1 MNKARIRIG
10 GATGYWGDTDMAI
23 PQFLAEGNVDF
34 IVFDY
39 LAEVTMSILARAR
52 ATDPSVG
59 YATDFVTSVIK
70 PHLTA
75 IASSGV
81 RLISNAGGVN
91 PDSCA
96 AAVRELIRAADMD
109 LRVAVV
115 TGDDLMPQLSG
126 LTDLDCREMFSDTPL
141 PAAAAI
147 ASANAYL
154 GAFPIARALDGGAD
168 IVITGRCVDSAVTL
182 GACIHSFG
190 WTFDQL
196 DHLATGSLAGH
207 IIECGAQATGGNYTD
222 WHDVADGLHNIGYPI
237 AELTSTGELIITKP
251 AKTGGAVT
259 VGTVGEQLLY
269 EIDDPQAYYLPDV
282 ICDFTSVTLREE
294 PGDRV
299 IVDGAK
305 GRGVP
310 NSYKASIT
318 WADGWRGGSVSFY
331 VGSRAAEKARLFA
344 EEAVVRSRRKLSAL
358 GVEDYQ
364 ELCVEV
370 IGDESHYGSAANTT
384 GSREVAVK
392 IAARHAEKQPVAI
405 LLRELTGAALGAPAG
420 LFMFA
425 GARPKPSP
433 VFRLFS
439 TLIPKHVVDIRIT
452 TADESHSWTD
462 NQPVDAGLPSEPWVI
477 PQASRGE
484 VCIDVPLEQLAW
496 ARSGDKGDKANI
508 GVMARRADYLPFIA
522 EVLTTDYMRA
532 RFAHFLTDSAVD
544 RHYLPGLNALNFVL
558 HNALGGGG
566 MASLRNDA
574 QGKCY
579 AQIILDTPISIP
591 KALIGD
597 D

>member
-96 AAVRELIRAADMD
+96 AAVSELIRAADMD

-237 AELTSTGELIITKP
+237 AELTSTGR
-251 AKTGGAVT
+251 
-259 VGTVGEQLLY
+259 
-269 EIDDPQAYYLPDV
+269 AY
-282 ICDFTSVTLREE
+282 
-294 PGDRV
+294 
-299 IVDGAK
+299 
-305 GRGVP
+305 
-310 NSYKASIT
+310 
-318 WADGWRGGSVSFY
+318 
-331 VGSRAAEKARLFA
+331 
-344 EEAVVRSRRKLSAL
+344 
-358 GVEDYQ
+358 
-364 ELCVEV
+364 
-370 IGDESHYGSAANTT
+370 
-384 GSREVAVK
+384 
-392 IAARHAEKQPVAI
+392 
-405 LLRELTGAALGAPAG
+405 
-420 LFMFA
+420 
-425 GARPKPSP
+425 
-433 VFRLFS
+433 
-439 TLIPKHVVDIRIT
+439 
-452 TADESHSWTD
+452 
-462 NQPVDAGLPSEPWVI
+462 
-477 PQASRGE
+477 
-484 VCIDVPLEQLAW
+484 
-496 ARSGDKGDKANI
+496 
-508 GVMARRADYLPFIA
+508 
-522 EVLTTDYMRA
+522 
-532 RFAHFLTDSAVD
+532 
-544 RHYLPGLNALNFVL
+544 
-558 HNALGGGG
+558 
-566 MASLRNDA
+566 
-574 QGKCY
+574 
-579 AQIILDTPISIP
+579 
-591 KALIGD
+591 
-597 D
+597 

>member
-392 IAARHAEKQPVAI
+392 IAARHAEKQPVAM

-462 NQPVDAGLPSEPWVI
+462 NQNVDAGLPSEPWVI
-477 PQASRGE
+477 PHPSKGE
-484 VCIDVPLEQLAW
+484 TCIDVPLEQLAW

-508 GVMARRADYLPFIA
+508 GVMARRPDYLPFIA

-532 RFAHFLTDSAVD
+532 RFAHFLTGAAVD